1 MAEIVLSKVGKVYPN
16 GQSAVI
22 DLDLT
27 IHDKEFLVLVGPS
40 GCGKSTIL
48 RMIAGLEDIST
59 GVLTIGGR
67 VANDLE
73 PKDRDLAMVFQSY
86 ALYPHMTVA
95 ENIGFPLRLAK
106 VEKVEIDKAVREAAR
121 ILELGPYLDRKP
133 AQLSG
138 GQRQRVAMGRAIV
151 RKTSVYLL
159 DEPLSNLD
167 AKLRDQTRS
176 EMVDLQ
182 LRLGVTTVYVTHDQ
196 VEAMTMGH
204 RVAVMKDGYLQQVA
218 EPKVLYSKPV
228 NTFVAAFIGTPAM
241 NFIDA
246 DLTDDGL
253 SVCGQS
259 VPTTPKLQAS
269 LRKTSGSGLTL
280 GIRPEHL
287 VLAASGIPAQVT
299 GVEWLGSD
307 ALVRARF
314 EDKGQQ
320 KTLVLRC
327 DGETGVKRDERIHVN
342 FDRGIHVF
350 DDASNRIEDGN

>member
-1 MAEIVLSKVGKVYPN
+1 MAEIVLSNVGKVYPN
-16 GQSAVI
+16 GQSAVT
-22 DLDLT
+22 DLNLT
-27 IHDKEFLVLVGPS
+27 IRDKEFLVLVGPS

-48 RMIAGLEDIST
+48 RMIAGLEDISSGT
-59 GVLTIGGR
+59 LTIGGR

-106 VEKVEIDKAVREAAR
+106 VDKGEIDRAVREAAR
-121 ILELGPYLDRKP
+121 ILELGPYLDRRP

-182 LRLGVTTVYVTHDQ
+182 MRLGVTTVYVTHDQ

-204 RVAVMKDGYLQQVA
+204 RVAVMKDGFLQQVA
-218 EPKVLYSKPV
+218 EPKVLYNKPV
-228 NTFVAAFIGTPAM
+228 NAFVAAFIGTPAM
-241 NFIDA
+241 NFLDA
-246 DLTDDGL
+246 EFVDDQLVVAGKPVTVTD
-253 SVCGQS
+253 
-259 VPTTPKLQAS
+259 QARAN
-269 LRKTSGSGLTL
+269 LRTHTGTSLTL
-280 GIRPEHL
+280 GVRPEHL
-287 VLAASGIPAQVT
+287 ALSDSGIGAEVS

-307 ALVRARF
+307 AIVRVRYSDRGA
-314 EDKGQQ
+314 Q

-327 DGETGVKRDERIHVN
+327 DGETGVKRGDIVHVHLG
-342 FDRGIHVF
+342 RGIHVF
-350 DDASNRIEDGN
+350 DEAGRRIEDGT